1 MTSALPFTPAAFF
14 DLFAV
19 YNRTLWPI
27 VGAIWLA
34 ALALVWAAWRDPI
47 RYNRALTALLAALWA
62 WNAIV
67 YHGWLFTRINPAA
80 WLFAGLFALEAGL
93 LAAAARQGL
102 SFFAAGGRAPRA
114 GLLLAAY
121 AFAYPLLTVASGH
134 RYPAGPDLRGP
145 VPNRHSYDR
154 TVSDR
159 ACGAPASRSS
169 PGDVECDRR
178 LGSHSA
184 RRADRLRAVGR
195 RLDARRGGPAALF
208 APHHSKLARVNH
220 A

>member
-14 DLFAV
+14 ELFAD
-19 YNRTLWPI
+19 YNERLWPI
-27 VGAIWLA
+27 VVAIWLA
-34 ALALVWAAWRDPI
+34 ALALAWASWRDPI

-93 LAAAARQGL
+93 LAAAAGQGL
-102 SFFAAGGRAPRA
+102 SFFASGGRAPRA

-134 RYPAGPDLRGP
+134 RYPAVPTFAVPCPTVILTIGLFLTVPAVPRRLEAVPVMWGAIGGSAAILLDVPTDYVLLGAGLMLAAVGLRP
-145 VPNRHSYDR
+145 YLRH
-154 TVSDR
+154 TT
-159 ACGAPASRSS
+159 RSS
-169 PGDVECDRR
+169 PE
-178 LGSHSA
+178 
-184 RRADRLRAVGR
+184 
-195 RLDARRGGPAALF
+195 
-208 APHHSKLARVNH
+208 
-220 A
+220 